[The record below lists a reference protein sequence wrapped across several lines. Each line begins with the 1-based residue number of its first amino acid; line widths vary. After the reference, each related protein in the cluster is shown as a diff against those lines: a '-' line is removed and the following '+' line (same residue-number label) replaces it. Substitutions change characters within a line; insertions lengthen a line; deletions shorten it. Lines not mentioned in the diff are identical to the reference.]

1 MLGHKGRLEVVIN
14 STSCMITFITYIF
27 ILVFSIGSLQA
38 SVNCCLHMDM
48 QDNSSSSMSDEQTP
62 CHSMGD
68 EIPAEE
74 DSDNSCCEGG
84 CDTCLSTTATFDTQS
99 NIFEQ
104 TYINSYTQSVS
115 FAFPSNHIKIPT
127 PPPNS

>member
-1 MLGHKGRLEVVIN
+1 MR
-14 STSCMITFITYIF
+14 TFIIYIF
-27 ILVFSIGSLQA
+27 ILMFSIGSLQA
-38 SVNCCLHMDM
+38 SMNYCVHMDM

-74 DSDNSCCEGG
+74 ETDNSCCDGG
-84 CDTCLSTTATFDTQS
+84 CDTCLSTPASFDSQS
-99 NIFEQ
+99 SKFEQ
-104 TYINSYTQSVS
+104 AYTKSYAQSVS